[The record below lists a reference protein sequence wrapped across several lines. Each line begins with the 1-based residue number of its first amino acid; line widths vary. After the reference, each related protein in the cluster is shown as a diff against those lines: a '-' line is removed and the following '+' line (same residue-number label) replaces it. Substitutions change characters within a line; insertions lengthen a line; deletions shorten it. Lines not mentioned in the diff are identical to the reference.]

1 MTLHRD
7 SKLTF
12 KPYGNVLINFDSRK
26 CRRQK
31 KNIYFVEKKSSSY
44 FFRFCAFIDKFRIV
58 VL

>member
-31 KNIYFVEKKSSSY
+31 KNIYFVEKKVLPI
-44 FFRFCAFIDKFRIV
+44 FFDFVPLLINFA
-58 VL
+58 